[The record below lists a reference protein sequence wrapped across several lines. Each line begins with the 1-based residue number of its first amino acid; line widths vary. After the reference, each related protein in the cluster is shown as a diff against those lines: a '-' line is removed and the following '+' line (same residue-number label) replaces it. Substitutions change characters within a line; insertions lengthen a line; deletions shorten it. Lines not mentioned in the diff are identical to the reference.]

1 MEWQYLCLEKTF
13 ERLQVGSYVLPIEGF
28 LYIYIFPRCVVM
40 YVDID
45 ITARGVS
52 MQISMLPLGW

>member
-13 ERLQVGSYVLPIEGF
+13 ERLQVGGYVLPIGGF
-28 LYIYIFPRCVVM
+28 VYIYIFPRCVVM

-45 ITARGVS
+45 IRARGVS
-52 MQISMLPLGW
+52 M

>member
-13 ERLQVGSYVLPIEGF
+13 ERLQVGSYVLPIGVF
-28 LYIYIFPRCVVM
+28 LYIYIFPRCMMM

-45 ITARGVS
+45 ITTRGVS
-52 MQISMLPLGW
+52 MQISMLPLEW